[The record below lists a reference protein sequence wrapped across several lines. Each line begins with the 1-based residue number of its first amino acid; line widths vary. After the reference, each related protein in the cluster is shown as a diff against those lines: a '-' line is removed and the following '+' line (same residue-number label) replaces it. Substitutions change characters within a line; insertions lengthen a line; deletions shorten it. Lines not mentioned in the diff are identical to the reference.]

1 MNDTRPDA
9 AAVVREAI
17 VAMLSKLEWAKLGG
31 STRHIDNVNVRA
43 LLRINADCID
53 MAYLEHWLD
62 VLGVRAQWEWASKV
76 P

>member
-31 STRHIDNVNVRA
+31 STRHIEDVRA

-62 VLGVRAQWEWASKV
+62 VLGVRAQWELASKV

>member
-1 MNDTRPDA
+1 MNDTRPGS

-31 STRHIDNVNVRA
+31 STRHIDNVRA

-53 MAYLEHWLD
+53 MAYLKHWLD
-62 VLGVRAQWEWASKV
+62 VLGVRAQWELASKV
-76 P
+76 S